1 MGVVTGN
8 FQGGSNRYQSR
19 GWYEIFLG
27 DNVPQI
33 VGFLLLIYEG
43 KGGEVLSLIN
53 YSSAGGGVSWLL
65 GGCLVA
71 G

>member
-1 MGVVTGN
+1 M
-8 FQGGSNRYQSR
+8 
-19 GWYEIFLG
+19 
-27 DNVPQI
+27 PQI